1 MILHKI
7 SSVNMIKISPFLV
20 LMVWQIRLECLSLA
34 VFRVSL
40 VFRVRPLSN
49 VIKNFTAVSYEFS

>member
-1 MILHKI
+1 MVFSQNFKCKYDNVPI
-7 SSVNMIKISPFLV
+7 LV

-34 VFRVSL
+34 VFLVSL

-49 VIKNFTAVSYEFS
+49 VIKKFTAVSYEFS